1 MNSTLIP
8 ELTIVPNVVDSA
20 VIISPPLTIVE
31 GTGKS
36 SKLNVTLNADSEFYM
51 EIETYDAFGN
61 VANTDETYLN
71 VDMFVPGCDT
81 SNGTYDE
88 CESSTYLV
96 EKN

>member
-8 ELTIVPNVVDSA
+8 ELTIIPNVVDSA
-20 VIISPPLTIVE
+20 EIIKPALNIVE
-31 GTGKS
+31 GSGKS

-51 EIETYDAFGN
+51 TIVCYDAYGN

-81 SNGTYDE
+81 SNGTYDD

>member
-1 MNSTLIP
+1 
-8 ELTIVPNVVDSA
+8 
-20 VIISPPLTIVE
+20 
-31 GTGKS
+31 
-36 SKLNVTLNADSEFYM
+36 M

>member
-20 VIISPPLTIVE
+20 VILSPPLTIVE

-36 SKLNVTLNADSEFYM
+36 SKLNVNLNADSEFYM
-51 EIETYDAFGN
+51 EIETYDVYGN

-81 SNGTYDE
+81 SDGTYDD